1 MAYVQKDHLNND
13 KNKNLVRNARQASQ
27 HHEPDF
33 EVVPR
38 GHRLFCASGEQ
49 RDESARAADA
59 ETVVDCWRRAL
70 KKEIVKEMFTHRI
83 RNISINQP
91 IYRQSRGFC
100 CCGGGGFFVIS

>member
-13 KNKNLVRNARQASQ
+13 KNENLVRNARQASQ

-38 GHRLFCASGEQ
+38 VHRLFCAGGEQ

-70 KKEIVKEMFTHRI
+70 KQEIVKEMFTHGI
-83 RNISINQP
+83 RNINKMRHECKNITEDFDAY
-91 IYRQSRGFC
+91 IFH
-100 CCGGGGFFVIS
+100 ILK